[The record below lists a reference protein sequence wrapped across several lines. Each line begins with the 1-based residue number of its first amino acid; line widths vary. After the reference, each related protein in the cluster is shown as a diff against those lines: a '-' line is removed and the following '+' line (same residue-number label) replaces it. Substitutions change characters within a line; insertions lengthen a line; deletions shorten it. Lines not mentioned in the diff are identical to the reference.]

1 MPGIFLQIERA
12 VERNLAGCAVRCRAT
27 GQQFGNHPIASPA
40 PLTDWKTVPAESW
53 NSKGTRIGEY
63 DLMRTSGTA
72 VMENVRRYRTI
83 ASLYRQTASFR
94 PLLRRSLLEQAEAW
108 EQRAV
113 AELEAYFSASN
124 RFADREP
131 RFAAATGR
139 ELRAAA

>member
-1 MPGIFLQIERA
+1 
-12 VERNLAGCAVRCRAT
+12 
-27 GQQFGNHPIASPA
+27 
-40 PLTDWKTVPAESW
+40 
-53 NSKGTRIGEY
+53 
-63 DLMRTSGTA
+63 MRTSGTA

-113 AELEAYFSASN
+113 AELEAYFNASN
-124 RFADREP
+124 PSADRQP